1 MVRFL
6 KVQIKSRRDQGLIF
20 KITVCSLGILLRQL
34 SERTCQIVEEHS
46 WQNLSIFR
54 QEPKCAYDVP
64 TPAEGEVVFA
74 IQGLRLGRSPNYE
87 AEKIFK
93 FYYFFWIFGL
103 LQNSGVEPAD
113 LPNLFNDY
121 KQINFEGATYGPQ
134 CAGHFGT
141 VRASR
146 A

>member
-6 KVQIKSRRDQGLIF
+6 KVQVKSRRGHGLNF
-20 KITVCSLGILLRQL
+20 NITVCALGILLRQL

-103 LQNSGVEPAD
+103 LQNSGVEPVVQYVF
-113 LPNLFNDY
+113 FNDIKY
-121 KQINFEGATYGPQ
+121 LILS
-134 CAGHFGT
+134 GT
-141 VRASR
+141 TFVQPTARWP
-146 A
+146 